1 MPIGPSIARVTPP
14 PEPVDPFS
22 GDPDDPAHEL
32 AALDDDTDQASPPL
46 TPLERED
53 VLEDLEDLEVFEVL
67 LTPRDIRGL
76 VVDCEDCR
84 EPHYFAWD
92 LLRGNLRHLLDSGI
106 SRVHEPAFAP
116 DPSKYVTWD
125 YARGFADAALDG

>member
-1 MPIGPSIARVTPP
+1 MTPP
-14 PEPVDPFS
+14 LEPVDPFS

-32 AALDDDTDQASPPL
+32 AALDDDTDEASPPL

-53 VLEDLEDLEVFEVL
+53 VLEDLEDLEIFEVL
-67 LTPRDIRGL
+67 LTPRGVRGL

-92 LLRGNLRHLLDSGI
+92 LLRGNLRHLLDSGA